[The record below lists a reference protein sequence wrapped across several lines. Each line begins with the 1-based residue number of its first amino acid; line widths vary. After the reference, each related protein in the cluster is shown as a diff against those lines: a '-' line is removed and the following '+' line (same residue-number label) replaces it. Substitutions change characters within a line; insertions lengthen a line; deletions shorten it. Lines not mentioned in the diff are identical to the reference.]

1 MFSSTFFNLGVKMIG
16 GRMTS
21 VLSVFEPVTSV
32 LLGVILL
39 NELLTQHFGIG
50 MILIIIGV
58 VMVTLSETTAKA
70 QIGIVGSLAST
81 KF

>member
-1 MFSSTFFNLGVKMIG
+1 
-16 GRMTS
+16 
-21 VLSVFEPVTSV
+21 
-32 LLGVILL
+32 VILL